1 MLFRSEYGYLDACA
15 AFDSLVKLA
24 RAVEI
29 PEMVKLMKATVPEYK
44 SNNSVFEKFDK

>member
-1 MLFRSEYGYLDACA
+1 MAKVREYGYLDACA

-44 SNNSVFEKFDK
+44 SKNSVFEKFDK